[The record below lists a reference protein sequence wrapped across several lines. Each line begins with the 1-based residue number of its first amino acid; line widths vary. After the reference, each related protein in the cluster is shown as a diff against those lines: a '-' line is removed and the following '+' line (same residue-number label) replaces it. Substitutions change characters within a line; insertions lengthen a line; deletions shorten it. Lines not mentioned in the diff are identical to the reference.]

1 MNDKSNGDKCK
12 EKEEDVLNKKILERK
27 EERCGGKW
35 KKYLNVYMEIKLK
48 KKIKINNF
56 IKIVKKN
63 M

>member
-1 MNDKSNGDKCK
+1 
-12 EKEEDVLNKKILERK
+12 LERK